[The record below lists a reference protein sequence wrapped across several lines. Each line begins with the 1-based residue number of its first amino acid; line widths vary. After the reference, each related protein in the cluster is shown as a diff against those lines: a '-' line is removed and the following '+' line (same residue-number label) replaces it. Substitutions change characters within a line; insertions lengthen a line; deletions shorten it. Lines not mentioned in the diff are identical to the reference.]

1 VRVLSLGGGGLRAAF
16 EVPILETLLAEHD
29 YGLIM
34 GISAGAVNGVFAA
47 QGDVG
52 ALRPNWEHSEVQRP
66 IAGVPGALALS
77 HRPWQHVYSLGPLNK
92 RLEQGVSLDRLRNE
106 FACGVVVRET
116 REFRLLAAS
125 DMTDDRQLRAAILA
139 SSSIAGLMPPVAFH
153 GDGRV
158 ASLYDGGHRHCVP
171 PIPSARLPEV
181 EHLDVVSCVPLHYTE
196 DDTHPAAHAMV
207 WAFENHA
214 EIAWQLDL
222 DRLMAIHRDRGISVH
237 IYAPAQPLGGMF
249 DARPAT
255 IEARIRQGEAALGQP
270 LEL

>member
-1 VRVLSLGGGGLRAAF
+1 MRAAF

-181 EHLDVVSCVPLHYTE
+181 EHLDVVSCAPLHQTE
-196 DDTHPAAHAMV
+196 DDTHPVAHAMV

>member
-16 EVPILETLLAEHD
+16 EVPILERLLAEHD

-47 QGDVG
+47 QGDVA
-52 ALRPNWEHSEVQRP
+52 ALRHNWDRLGVRWP
-66 IAGVPGALALS
+66 VAGVPGALALS
-77 HRPWQHVYSLGPLNK
+77 HRPWHHVYSLGPLHE
-92 RLEQGVSLDRLRNE
+92 RLEEAVSLDRLRNE

-125 DMTDDRQLRAAILA
+125 DMTEDRQLHAAIVA

-153 GDGRV
+153 GGGRE

-171 PIPSARLPEV
+171 PVPSARLPEV

-196 DDTHPAAHAMV
+196 EDAQPAVHASV

-222 DRLMAIHRDRGISVH
+222 DRLMAVHRDRGIFVRV
-237 IYAPAQPLGGMF
+237 YAPAQPLGGMF
-249 DARPAT
+249 DGRPAT
-255 IEARIRQGEAALGQP
+255 IEARIRQGEAALGRP
-270 LEL
+270 LVL